1 MMKKKYIL
9 SLLIL
14 LISCFESFSKGNI
27 YIVYKIDN
35 EIITNIDVEKEYRYL
50 STLNVQLQNLDKDR
64 VLEIAKESA
73 LREKIK
79 KKELA
84 KYFNLKTL
92 NLNIDNY
99 LENFYKTLNVKNAT
113 EFREYLNSK
122 KLTVNYIK
130 KKIHIE
136 LLWNQLMYD
145 KHEGQININL
155 PKLKMELKK
164 NNANEEKKIFLLSEI
179 VFEKEN
185 NSNLEK
191 KISDITQ
198 SIKEIGFNNTANIYS
213 ISDSSKFGGKIG
225 WVEEEKLSKKI
236 IKALKSLEIKQ
247 HSLPI
252 QTGGTFLILEIE
264 DIKYEKKSID
274 KKKEL
279 EKMVTFETNRQL
291 EQFSKIYYKRIK
303 INSNIDE
310 L

>member
-1 MMKKKYIL
+1 M
-9 SLLIL
+9 
-14 LISCFESFSKGNI
+14 
-27 YIVYKIDN
+27 
-35 EIITNIDVEKEYRYL
+35 
-50 STLNVQLQNLDKDR
+50 
-64 VLEIAKESA
+64 
-73 LREKIK
+73 
-79 KKELA
+79 
-84 KYFNLKTL
+84 

-113 EFREYLNSK
+113 EFKEYLNSK

-130 KKIHIE
+130 EKIHIE

-145 KHEGQININL
+145 KHEDQININL

-164 NNANEEKKIFLLSEI
+164 NNTNEEKKILLLSEI

-236 IKALKSLEIKQ
+236 IQALKSLEIKQ
-247 HSLPI
+247 HSVPI